1 MQVRQGYLQS
11 QFNIDDLKI
20 VENVYSININDYKA
34 NYINFNSFNS
44 DYINNFIIGH
54 LNIRS
59 LDKNSDMLTVLLEE
73 INHKI
78 DILCL
83 TEVWSNHTNFR
94 FSNICRVRG

>member
-1 MQVRQGYLQS
+1 M
-11 QFNIDDLKI
+11 
-20 VENVYSININDYKA
+20 ENVYSININDYKA

-44 DYINNFIIGH
+44 DYINNFIIGQ

-73 INHKI
+73 IDHKI

-83 TEVWSNHTNFR
+83 TEVWSNHTNFSIPGYNFASILR
-94 FSNICRVRG
+94 NNKRGGGTAILSKKN